1 MERIPKE
8 VIKAYENSESC
19 KKLKELR
26 DRGQEILNGYY
37 KKYWD
42 KEQYFRGET
51 KKKSDHERYAT
62 EMVLPRGI
70 LCPGNMAALTIGNIK
85 RGKFV
90 KKPVNP
96 GYVYGYDKEDKL
108 IFSDRI
114 SGKIR
119 DREYIFW
126 EDSVTQVG
134 LEYCGENLGL
144 EGITETKY
152 DEQGKIIRYLFGS
165 ISVFSEEKVDE
176 LVLETYVYEGNRAYV
191 TFIDSHIFDD
201 SCDDMFLNIVKD
213 IAEDEF
219 EDEFAVKDY
228 IDGTHIVLY
237 MNDDGLVTKYTR
249 CTDMNPDKVYEC
261 VPEHKLV
268 LSGTPLQEADNSG
281 CETNI
286 DNIKKKKSMDILKA
300 LRTEVGDR
308 QKLSELVDAFEKMCQ
323 IPIDSEEEMI
333 LFETGIFAFTGT
345 PLFHVSLVR
354 QFPNGEG
361 EYYQLHLDMMYQ
373 PNEKNRA
380 FCSTVWSEDMD
391 AGENFFD
398 FVRKTDDYL
407 SIKDD
412 EILKVDVYMD
422 ET

>member
-8 VIKAYENSESC
+8 VIKAYENSESY

-26 DRGQEILNGYY
+26 DNGQEILNGYY

-42 KEQYFRGET
+42 KERCFRGET
-51 KKKSDHERYAT
+51 KKRSDHERYAT
-62 EMVLPRGI
+62 GMALPRGI

-96 GYVYGYDKEDKL
+96 GYVYGYDKEDNL
-108 IFSDRI
+108 IFSDSI

-126 EDSVTQVG
+126 EDPVTQVG
-134 LEYCGENLGL
+134 LKYSGEDL
-144 EGITETKY
+144 ELTEITETKY

-176 LVLETYVYEGNRAYV
+176 LVLEKYVYEGNRAYV
-191 TFIDSHIFDD
+191 TFIDSHIFED
-201 SCDDMFLNIVKD
+201 SFEDMFFNIVKD
-213 IAEDEF
+213 IDEDEF
-219 EDEFAVKDY
+219 EDEFAVKDH

-237 MNDDGLVTKYTR
+237 MDDDGLVTKYTR
-249 CTDMNPDKVYEC
+249 CTDMNPDEVYEC
-261 VPEHKLV
+261 VPKHRLV
-268 LSGTPLQEADNSG
+268 LSGTPLQETDEAG
-281 CETNI
+281 GETNI
-286 DNIKKKKSMDILKA
+286 GKKKSMDILKE
-300 LRTEVGDR
+300 LRTEAADKH
-308 QKLSELVDAFEKMCQ
+308 KLSELVDVFEKMCQ
-323 IPIDSEEEMI
+323 ISIDPEEEMI

-345 PLFHVSLVR
+345 PLFYFSLVR
-354 QFPNGEG
+354 QFPNEEG
-361 EYYQLHLDMMYQ
+361 EYDQLHLDVMYQ
-373 PNEKNRA
+373 PDKKNRA
-380 FCSTVWSEDMD
+380 FCSTVWSEDMA

-398 FVRKTDDYL
+398 FVRNTDDYI
-407 SIKDD
+407 SVKDD
-412 EILKVDVYMD
+412 EILKVEVYMD